1 MNTTDPPRIRK
12 RVLISETGLSDF
24 DRALDLAASASFEYT
39 SEDPQHRLENIL
51 DDHGGPGG
59 TYWSGARS
67 DSIERLVITF
77 DAPQTLSRMAYEVEE
92 TQSERTQQVRVEVS
106 EDAGRTFRTVLNQ
119 EYAFSPRGAT
129 FQREDIR
136 LQLSTVTHVRL
147 TIVPNKGGT
156 GKATLTSLHLYS

>member
-1 MNTTDPPRIRK
+1 
-12 RVLISETGLSDF
+12 
-24 DRALDLAASASFEYT
+24 
-39 SEDPQHRLENIL
+39 
-51 DDHGGPGG
+51 
-59 TYWSGARS
+59 
-67 DSIERLVITF
+67 
-77 DAPQTLSRMAYEVEE
+77 MAYEVEE

>member
-1 MNTTDPPRIRK
+1 MTTQPPRIRK
-12 RVLISETGLSDF
+12 RVLVSETGLSDLA
-24 DRALDLAASASFEYT
+24 RALDLAAAASFEYT

-77 DAPQTLSRMAYEVEE
+77 DAPQTLSRMVYEVEE

-106 EDAGRTFRTVLNQ
+106 EDAGRTYRTALNQ

-136 LQLSTVTHVRL
+136 LQLATVTHLRL

-156 GKATLTSLHLYS
+156 GKATLISLHLYP